1 MSFRPKHKK
10 NDKTETTPEDQ
21 GGSNQLAF
29 EEKMINFWGEYK
41 NKIIR
46 ATIAVVGIVI
56 AVQLVSVFQHYRLGS
71 VQDDFQNAYLDGS
84 EEAKLKFAKD
94 HSSYAMAS
102 AVYIELA
109 DEAYRKDDYETA
121 IGHYEKA
128 YKSLK
133 GTTLEARAAL
143 GLGISSVRA
152 DKKEAGQKI
161 FLKVLNSKDALD
173 SHKAEA
179 AYHLTILA
187 LEQNNFGLA
196 KSYLKKI
203 ENMNFAGF
211 WSQKILLLRVSVPEL
226 GLESV

>member
-10 NDKTETTPEDQ
+10 HDETTTTSEHQ
-21 GGSNQLAF
+21 EGSHRFAF
-29 EEKMINFWGEYK
+29 EERTINFWNEYK
-41 NKIIR
+41 NQLIR
-46 ATIAVVGIVI
+46 AAVVLVGVVI
-56 AVQLVSVFQHYRLGS
+56 AIQLVSVLQDYRLGS
-71 VQDDFQNAYLDGS
+71 VQKDFQNAYLDGS
-84 EEAKLKFAKD
+84 EEAKLEFAKG

-102 AVYIELA
+102 SVYIELA
-109 DEAYRKDDYETA
+109 DKAYREDDYQTA
-121 IGHYEKA
+121 IEHYQKA

-133 GTTLEARAAL
+133 GTALEARAAL

-152 DKKEAGQKI
+152 EDKEAGQKI
-161 FLKVLNSKDALD
+161 FLEVLSSKSALD

-226 GLESV
+226 GLESA